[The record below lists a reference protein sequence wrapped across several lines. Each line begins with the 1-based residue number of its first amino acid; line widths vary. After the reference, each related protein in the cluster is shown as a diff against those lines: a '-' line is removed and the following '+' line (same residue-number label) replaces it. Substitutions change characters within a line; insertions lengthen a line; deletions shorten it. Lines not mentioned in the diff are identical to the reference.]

1 MDEHELRELVD
12 EVRIGRLSRR
22 HFVKGMVGLGL
33 TAPLAAQLLA
43 SSGLAQ
49 PRPAGPGP
57 GRRGGGGP
65 LRLLYWQAPTI
76 LNPHLSVGVK
86 DLAGSRIFY
95 EPLRSEERRVGKEW
109 RMPDKRY
116 ECE

>member
-1 MDEHELRELVD
+1 MDERELRELID
-12 EVRIGRLSRR
+12 EVRVGRLSRR
-22 HFVKGMVGLGL
+22 HFVRGMVGLGL
-33 TAPLAAQLLA
+33 TAPIAAQLLP

-49 PRPAGPGP
+49 SKPAGPVP
-57 GRRGGGGP
+57 VKRGGGGP

-95 EPLRSEERRVGKEW
+95 EPLGVRSDGNLMLVRR
-109 RMPDKRY
+109 R
-116 ECE
+116 C